1 MAIIRTQLP
10 IDRQRLDLVCLELK
24 EKHYILPSIKK
35 GFVMGN
41 SRDDRF
47 SNGKTLARIEKVTE
61 CSDKNKK
68 ILRNRW

>member
-1 MAIIRTQLP
+1 MAIIKTQLR
-10 IDRQRLDLVCLELK
+10 IDMQRLDLVCSELREALHIAVDK
-24 EKHYILPSIKK
+24 KIK
-35 GFVMGN
+35 FVMGN

-61 CSDKNKK
+61 CSDRNKK